1 MDKLTTYRSLIQR
14 ALTEYATLVNRQQKP
29 GIETVCVFDEKRD
42 HYLLLTVGWLEA
54 QRVRNTTLYVRLR
67 DEQFW
72 VEEDWTEEGIAP
84 ELVRAGVPKE
94 DIVLA
99 FHAPYKRPYTGFGVG
114 KEQVGQHAA

>member
-14 ALTEYATLVNRQQKP
+14 ILTEYSTLVNRQPRP
-29 GIETVCVFDEKRD
+29 GVETVCVFDEKRD
-42 HYLLLTVGWLEA
+42 HYLLLTIGWVED

-72 VEEDWTEEGIAP
+72 VEEDWTEEGIAT

-114 KEQVGQHAA
+114 KEQTGQRAA

>member
-14 ALTEYATLVNRQQKP
+14 VLTEYAALVNRQPRP
-29 GIETVCVFDEKRD
+29 GVETVCVFDERRD
-42 HYLLLTVGWLEA
+42 HYLLLTVGWVES

-72 VEEDWTEEGIAP
+72 VEEDWTEEGIAT

-114 KEQVGQHAA
+114 KEQPGQRAA